1 MYIDSHCHLDKLD
14 LADYAGSLAQLLA
27 ATNHSKVSKMLC
39 VSICLEDFEPMYQLV
54 AAYSQIDVSMGVH
67 PLHVKD
73 AANIVRVA
81 ELLEMA
87 PKYKKVVAIGE
98 TGLDY
103 FYDAQSK
110 EIQQE
115 SFSNHLMAAA
125 NLDLPVIVHT
135 RNAREDTLALI
146 KEHGGQ
152 AGGVLHCFTE
162 SLAMAKA
169 AIDLNYMISISGIV
183 TFKNSTEL
191 QDIVKAIP
199 LDKLLIETDSPY
211 LAPVPFRGK
220 QNQPKYVVQVAQ
232 FIADLKGIS
241 VSKLAEI
248 TSENYY
254 TLFTKS
260 AEG

>member
-1 MYIDSHCHLDKLD
+1 MFIDSHCHLDKLD
-14 LADYAGSLAQLLA
+14 LADYAGSFAQLLA
-27 ATNHSKVSKMLC
+27 ATKHSKVNKMLC
-39 VSICLEDFEPMYQLV
+39 VSISLEDFAAMYQLV
-54 AAYSQIDVSMGVH
+54 AGYSQIDVSMGVH

-73 AANIVRVA
+73 AANIASVDK
-81 ELLEMA
+81 LLEMA
-87 PKYKKVVAIGE
+87 LEYKKVVAIGE

-110 EIQQE
+110 ELQQQ
-115 SFSNHLMAAA
+115 SFANHLIAAKS
-125 NLDLPVIVHT
+125 LDLPVIVHT

-162 SLAMAKA
+162 SLAMAKK
-169 AIDLNYMISISGIV
+169 AIELNYLISISGIV

-191 QDIVKAIP
+191 QDIVKSIP

-220 QNQPKYVVQVAQ
+220 QNQPKYVVEVAQ

-241 VSKLAEI
+241 VSKLADI

-260 AEG
+260 TAD